1 MTLWDLI
8 QAIILGVVEGLT
20 EFLPISS
27 TGHLIIV
34 SNWLG
39 FQDKPGA
46 NTFVVAIQA
55 GAILAVCWY
64 YRQLIGKLLVG
75 MWHPGAERR
84 LVINTLIA
92 FLPAAL
98 IGVLIAHLIE
108 SWLFNVGTVATMLI
122 LGGVILLWIEKRPST
137 KPRTMTMQD
146 MTWKQALGVGVA
158 QCFAMIPGT
167 SRSGSTIVGGLL
179 LGLSRQVATEFS
191 FFLGIPTILGATVY
205 DLWRN
210 RDSLLAGEMNLSLL
224 IVGLVVSFISALIV
238 VKWLI
243 GYVSRHDYQP
253 FGWYR
258 IVFGVVLWIGC
269 ALGFMRLV

>member
-1 MTLWDLI
+1 MTLWDVV
-8 QAIILGVVEGLT
+8 QSIILGVVEGLT

-27 TGHLIIV
+27 TGHLIIT
-34 SNWLG
+34 SHWLG
-39 FQDKPGA
+39 FQDRPGA

-64 YRQLIGKLLVG
+64 YRQLIVQLLLG
-75 MWHPGAERR
+75 FWKPGPERR

-92 FLPAAL
+92 FFPAVV
-98 IGVLIAHLIE
+98 IGVMIAHIIE
-108 SWLFNVGTVATMLI
+108 AWLFNVGTVATMLI
-122 LGGVILLWIEKRPST
+122 LGGVILLWIEKRPNHE
-137 KPRTMTMQD
+137 PRTMTMAD

-167 SRSGSTIVGGLL
+167 SRSGATIVGGLL
-179 LGLSRQVATEFS
+179 LGLSRKVATEFS

-210 RDSLLAGEMNLSLL
+210 RASFLAGEMDIGLLL
-224 IVGLVVSFISALIV
+224 IGLVVSFISALIV

-258 IVFGVVLWIGC
+258 IVFGIVLWIGC
-269 ALGFMRLV
+269 ALGWMRLV

>member
-39 FQDKPGA
+39 FQDKSGA

-210 RDSLLAGEMNLSLL
+210 RDSLLSGEMNLSLL

-258 IVFGVVLWIGC
+258 IVFGVVLWVGC